1 MPEAQA
7 LIGAFYDAYNRHDWA
22 AAVALYAPE
31 AGHFEAAMD
40 KSRTGHAAL
49 EAGLRGFAGMLPDVR
64 WTEVERIRSG
74 AHVLVR
80 HVMTGTYM
88 PRADVADRS
97 PRHVSLPG
105 VHHFTL
111 ADGQIAATADFW
123 DKDAFLAQ
131 IR

>member
-1 MPEAQA
+1 MIPTDTPWS
-7 LIGAFYDAYNRHDWA
+7 G
-22 AAVALYAPE
+22 
-31 AGHFEAAMD
+31 
-40 KSRTGHAAL
+40 L
-49 EAGLRGFAGMLPDVR
+49 EAGKVDTRRVSASAR
-64 WTEVERIRSG
+64 WNWFWAV
-74 AHVLVR
+74 
-80 HVMTGTYM
+80 M